1 MAVSP
6 KSYRGYD
13 AEGKCVSS
21 ATAQSAKTYIDPA
34 AVAAAVDKVKTV
46 ASDEMDNITSALG
59 KLTEDANDAVIVQG
73 TKMTATFEEVIT
85 GIKTIPGQIGDSLEE
100 LKTIAQQAHDELQNQ
115 LNENARN
122 ACYTNGAV
130 TVS

>member
-21 ATAQSAKTYIDPA
+21 ATAVDATTYIDPA
-34 AVAAAVDKVKTV
+34 AVAAAVDKVRSV
-46 ASDEMDNITSALG
+46 ATDEMDNITTALG
-59 KLTEDANDAVIVQG
+59 KLTEDASDAVIVQG

-100 LKTIAQQAHDELQNQ
+100 LKTIAQQAHDDLQNQ
-115 LNENARN
+115 FNENARN
-122 ACYTNGAV
+122 ACWTNGS
-130 TVS
+130 VSVS

>member
-6 KSYRGYD
+6 KSYTGYD

-21 ATAQSAKTYIDPA
+21 ATAQSAKTYIDPE
-34 AVAAAVDKVKTV
+34 AVAAAVDKVRTV
-46 ASDEMDNITSALG
+46 ATEEMDNITTSLG

-100 LKTIAQQAHDELQNQ
+100 LKTIAQQSHDELQNQ
-115 LNENARN
+115 LNENAKN

>member
-13 AEGKCVSS
+13 AEGNCVSS
-21 ATAQSAKTYIDPA
+21 ATAIDATTYIDPA
-34 AVAAAVDKVKTV
+34 AVAAAVDKVRTV
-46 ASDEMDNITSALG
+46 ATDEMDNITTALG
-59 KLTEDANDAVIVQG
+59 KLTQDASDAVIVQG

-100 LKTIAQQAHDELQNQ
+100 LKTIAQQAHDDLQNQ
-115 LNENARN
+115 FNENARN
-122 ACYTNGAV
+122 ACWTNGAV
-130 TVS
+130 SVS

>member
-34 AVAAAVDKVKTV
+34 AVAAAVDKVRSV
-46 ASDEMDNITSALG
+46 ATEEMDNITTALG
-59 KLTEDANDAVIVQG
+59 KLTEDASDAVIVQG

-100 LKTIAQQAHDELQNQ
+100 LKTIAQQAHDDLQNQ

>member
-34 AVAAAVDKVKTV
+34 AVAAAVDKVRSV
-46 ASDEMDNITSALG
+46 ATEEMDNITTASG
-59 KLTEDANDAVIVQG
+59 KLTEDASDAVIVQG

-100 LKTIAQQAHDELQNQ
+100 LKTIAQQAHDDLQNQ

>member
-34 AVAAAVDKVKTV
+34 AVAAAVDKVRSV
-46 ASDEMDNITSALG
+46 ATEEMDNITSSLG

-100 LKTIAQQAHDELQNQ
+100 LKTIAQQSHDELQNQ
-115 LNENARN
+115 LNENAKN

>member
-21 ATAQSAKTYIDPA
+21 ATAVDATTYIDPA
-34 AVAAAVDKVKTV
+34 AVAAAVDKVRTV
-46 ASDEMDNITSALG
+46 ATDEMDNITTALG
-59 KLTEDANDAVIVQG
+59 KLTEDASDAVIVQG

-100 LKTIAQQAHDELQNQ
+100 LKTIAQQAHDDLQNQ
-115 LNENARN
+115 FNENA
-122 ACYTNGAV
+122 
-130 TVS
+130 

>member
-13 AEGKCVSS
+13 AEGNCVSS

-34 AVAAAVDKVKTV
+34 AVAAAVDKVRTV
-46 ASDEMDNITSALG
+46 ATEEMDNITSSLG

-100 LKTIAQQAHDELQNQ
+100 LKTIAQQSHDELQNQ
-115 LNENARN
+115 LNENAKN

>member
-34 AVAAAVDKVKTV
+34 AVAAAVDKVRSV
-46 ASDEMDNITSALG
+46 ATEEMDNITTALG
-59 KLTEDANDAVIVQG
+59 KLTEDDSDAVIVQG

-100 LKTIAQQAHDELQNQ
+100 LKTIAQQAHDDLQNQ

>member
-34 AVAAAVDKVKTV
+34 AVAAAVDKVRTV
-46 ASDEMDNITSALG
+46 ATDEMDNITSALG